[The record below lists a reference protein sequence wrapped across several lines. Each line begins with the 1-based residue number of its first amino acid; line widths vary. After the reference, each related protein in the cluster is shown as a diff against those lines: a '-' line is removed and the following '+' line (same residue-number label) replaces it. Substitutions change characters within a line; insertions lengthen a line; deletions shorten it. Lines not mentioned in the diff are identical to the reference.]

1 MKPLKINYQLM
12 KIFNNYK
19 RNIGVALTLT
29 VLISIN
35 SGCRDF
41 LDTQRQGTYTA
52 DDYPYPQGGTPYDTF
67 LFSAYDALRAYNY
80 VSDGFMV
87 VTSIRSDDAD
97 KGSTPTDGG
106 ADVIGM
112 DNFPALT
119 NGRVNSLWSEYFTMI
134 GRCNT
139 IIDKV
144 HNSTEIIA
152 TDQMKIQAEAEARF
166 LRAYSYFVLVRA
178 FGRVPKIDKI
188 QDVSSNVSQ
197 STPAEIYAFIE
208 ADLQFAAANLP
219 IAWDKKF
226 VGRSTKGAANGILA
240 KVYLYQ
246 QKWAMA
252 MSTAN
257 LVMNSGQYDLSTPY
271 NTIFGEAGENSKE
284 SVFEIQ
290 GTASATVPT
299 ANGIQYAS
307 IQGTRGNTSEWNR
320 GWGWN
325 TPSAQLEAAYEPGDP
340 RKARTILYSS
350 TATTPSVTIYGQAAP
365 FYPTEVPNTKYNQK
379 VLVNPAYIAMYN
391 SRSGWWMNVRILRYA
406 DVVLMYAEAANEVGG
421 ATNTTNAL
429 TALNSVRARARGGNS
444 AVLPDVTTTDQSAL
458 RDAIRHERR
467 VELGMEH
474 ERFFD
479 IVRWGIDAEAM
490 QAAGK
495 TGYNPTRDK
504 LLPIPQQQIDLSKGV
519 LTQNPGY

>member
-1 MKPLKINYQLM
+1 M
-12 KIFNNYK
+12 KIFNK
-19 RNIGVALTLT
+19 RNLSIAVVA
-29 VLISIN
+29 VGLISIN
-35 SGCRDF
+35 SGCKDF
-41 LDTQRQGTYTA
+41 LNTQRQGTYTA

-106 ADVIGM
+106 ADVIAM

-119 NGRVNSLWSEYFTMI
+119 NGRVNSLWTEYFTMI
-134 GRCNT
+134 NRCNT
-139 IIDKV
+139 IIDQV
-144 HNSTEIIA
+144 NNNAEIIA
-152 TDQMKIQAEAEARF
+152 TPEAKLQAEAEARF

-188 QDVSSNVSQ
+188 QPVTSNIPQSS
-197 STPAEIYAFIE
+197 PAEIYAFIE
-208 ADLQFAAANLP
+208 SDLQYAAANLP
-219 IAWDKKF
+219 ISWDKKF
-226 VGRSTKGAANGILA
+226 IGRSTKGTANGILA

-252 MSTAN
+252 MATAN
-257 LVMNSGQYDLSTPY
+257 LVMTSGQYDLSTPY

-290 GTASATVPT
+290 GTASAQVQT

-307 IQGTRGNTSEWNR
+307 IQGTRGNNVEWNR

-325 TPSAQLEAAYEPGDP
+325 SPSAVLEAAYEPGDP

-350 TATTPSVTIYGQAAP
+350 IAGTTNYTVYGQEAP
-365 FYPTEVPNTKYNQK
+365 LYPTIVPNLKYNHK
-379 VLVNPAYIAMYN
+379 VLAHPSYIAMYN
-391 SRSGWWMNVRILRYA
+391 TRGSWWMNVRILRYA
-406 DVVLMYAEAANEVGG
+406 DVVLMYAEAANELGG
-421 ATNTTNAL
+421 TANIGNAL
-429 TALNSVRARARGGNS
+429 TALNSVRARARGANTTI
-444 AVLPDVTTTDQSAL
+444 LPNVTTTDQTAL
-458 RDAIRHERR
+458 RNAIRQERR
-467 VELGMEH
+467 VELAMEH

-479 IVRWGIDAEAM
+479 IVRWGIDQEAM
-490 QAAGK
+490 VVAGK
-495 TGYNPTRDK
+495 TGYNPNRDR